1 MTKRFTLVAVVAIL
15 AVAAAVP
22 IIYAQP
28 AMGHHRGPG
37 GGPGEFG
44 FLFGRLDR
52 AKEALNLSDDQV
64 SQLQA
69 IATDLK
75 TQNAPYR
82 DQLHGGFQQIT
93 TTLLNNP
100 NDVAAAQ
107 ALLNQQSAA
116 ENAMKTN
123 VLNAASK
130 ALNVLTADQRAKLAT
145 FIANRQARH
154 GKQ

>member
-1 MTKRFTLVAVVAIL
+1 MTRRYTLAAVFAIL
-15 AVAAAVP
+15 IAAAVP
-22 IIYAQP
+22 FIYAQP
-28 AMGHHRGPG
+28 MMGHHGGPG
-37 GGPGEFG
+37 GHDGGFG

-52 AKEALNLSDDQV
+52 AKAALNLTDDQV

-75 TQNAPYR
+75 SQNAPYR
-82 DQLHGGFQQIT
+82 EQLRGGFQQIT

-107 ALLNQQSAA
+107 ALLNQQTAA

-123 VLNAASK
+123 TLNAASK
-130 ALNVLTADQRAKLAT
+130 ALNVLTAEQRAKLAE